1 MRNKIASVLFLLL
14 FFCCSP
20 LFAQGN
26 SPSAYWDA
34 FLDVGYR
41 FTLLPEDDLRE
52 IITSEGQKY
61 GQRLNQYVSIWD
73 DMIKEDAPAA
83 REGEVKEAASE
94 ETELFPAA
102 FYRRLAV
109 GHLLLYISNNDEQHL
124 DSALRSIEELAKRRS
139 SPRTVFW
146 HNLILSHKS
155 LLEKDS
161 ASFSHSVY
169 RIWNDVIQVLE
180 TGQLMLGSSIGATG
194 FNSSLPYLYENMVH
208 LILNHGIVK
217 HKVPNLHSLGAIVWA
232 LKDRLTPDK
241 GYYQLAESIWNRMY
255 GVNSDRF
262 SVNFAMVFLE
272 GEMHWINFEDARS
285 ASQAAESFEQAHT
298 YYKLALEWANTS
310 KGKAAALSKL
320 MQSMMRILNGMVR
333 GAETVSLISA
343 DEISTLSS
351 QYVASARD
359 LYRKLSAAATTS
371 EERWT
376 KEGFDKRENYLNT
389 AHELWSNIS
398 QLNVVTARYYRN
410 LMEETDHPLNKF
422 QYISNAGQPF
432 SDYLSFFDEF
442 TKAGYTEIVPDNAY
456 FYAAYMAGELADLH
470 RQKAVYSDDTREYD
484 LAFTRQLQAI
494 EIFPFDIVGLIE
506 LSVQVSQEGMVN
518 SYIDNVWPL
527 MDRFRNSAILKAWA
541 SSDDK
546 KAYLKEVVSLQK
558 VIPEAFKSAPSVI
571 GLQDTGKSD
580 KALIRETLLLT
591 QLLNNL
597 LMSDFAGKADA
608 VLKDVAKNLDDE
620 YDLSRMLKRTIPSD
634 VFGRIES
641 AVSLID
647 HYNYAQLKRVLFR
660 DLQDGRHALFR
671 SLYHEIPSSE
681 LLYLQLLD
689 KIKVKQTALQREPFT
704 TLRRMDDA
712 AEKY

>member
-1 MRNKIASVLFLLL
+1 MRYKTASVLFLLL
-14 FFCCSP
+14 FFYCSP
-20 LFAQGN
+20 LFAQAIN
-26 SPSAYWDA
+26 PSSYWDA

-61 GQRLNQYVSIWD
+61 GQPLNQYVSLWD
-73 DMIKEDAPAA
+73 EMIKEDASAA
-83 REGEVKEAASE
+83 KVEEVKESAFE
-94 ETELFPAA
+94 EIEPFPAA

-109 GHLLLYISNNDEQHL
+109 GHFLLYISNNDEKHL
-124 DSALRSIEELAKRRS
+124 DRALKFIEGLAKRRT

-146 HNLILSHKS
+146 HNLILAHRS

-161 ASFSHSVY
+161 ASFSHNVY
-169 RIWNDVIQVLE
+169 RIWNDVIQVVE
-180 TGQLMLGSSIGATG
+180 TDQLMLGSSIGTTG
-194 FNSSLPYLYENMVH
+194 FNSSLPYLYENMIH
-208 LILNHGIVK
+208 LILNYGIVK
-217 HKVPNLHSLGAIVWA
+217 HKVPNLHSLGTIIWA

-241 GYYQLAESIWNRMY
+241 GYYQLSESIWNRMQ
-255 GVNSDRF
+255 GINSDRF
-262 SVNFAMVFLE
+262 SINFAMVFLE
-272 GEMHWINFEDARS
+272 GEMHWINFEDAKS

-320 MQSMMRILNGMVR
+320 MQSMMRVLNGMVR

-343 DEISTLSS
+343 DEISALSS
-351 QYVASARD
+351 QYVTSARD
-359 LYRKLSAAATTS
+359 LYRKLSVAATTR
-371 EERWT
+371 EELWT
-376 KEGFDKRENYLNT
+376 DEGFDKRENYLNT

-398 QLNVVTARYYRN
+398 QLNVVMARYYRN
-410 LMEETDHPLNKF
+410 LMDETDHPLNKF
-422 QYISNAGQPF
+422 QYISNAEQPF

-484 LAFTRQLQAI
+484 LAFARQVQAI
-494 EIFPFDIVGLIE
+494 EIFPFEIIGLIE
-506 LSVQVSQEGMVN
+506 LSIQVSQEGMLKA
-518 SYIDNVWPL
+518 YIDNIWPL

-541 SSDDK
+541 TSADK
-546 KAYLKEVVSLQK
+546 KAYINEVVSLQK
-558 VIPEAFKSAPSVI
+558 VIPEAFKSTPSVI
-571 GLQDTGKSD
+571 GLQDTGKNEQ
-580 KALIRETLLLT
+580 ALIRETLLLT

-597 LMSDFAGKADA
+597 LLSDLAGKADA
-608 VLKDVAKNLDDE
+608 VLEDVARNLKNE
-620 YDLSRMLKRTIPSD
+620 YDLSRMLKRTIRSD
-634 VFGRIES
+634 VFSHIEP
-641 AVSLID
+641 AISLID
-647 HYNYAQLKRVLFR
+647 NYNYAQLKRVLFR

-671 SLYHEIPSSE
+671 SLYHEIPAAE
-681 LLYLQLLD
+681 LRYVHLLD
-689 KIKVKQTALQREPFT
+689 QIKVKQAALPREPFT